1 MSQAVGAPTIEVP
14 MHGSA
19 GRRTGAIV
27 FASFAMGL
35 AILAAALAGWAPL
48 GFSIVTVF
56 LFAGPHNWYEFRYFL
71 SRMPI
76 RWGPRRTFY
85 LLGIGGAVALAG
97 LFALATLVGQ
107 ITQASYEARQVFS
120 SSWNTLLLAWLAALI
135 WLRGREGKRQRDLTW
150 VWAVALALSAV
161 AWRFPAQWDI
171 VLVYL
176 HPLVALGF
184 LQRELRR
191 HRPTWLPAYYAVLA
205 LVPLCIGLL
214 WWRLA
219 GAPDLP
225 GEDALSLRIA
235 QHAGS
240 GVFSGVS
247 THLLVATH
255 TFLEMLH
262 YGAWLVAIPLVTY
275 RTVPWRLEGAP
286 LAKPASPWRGV
297 VRVAALAGGAAVLI
311 LWACFLADY
320 PTTRDVYFTL
330 AMLHVLAEFPFLIGT
345 V

>member
-1 MSQAVGAPTIEVP
+1 MSQALGAPAIEAPSRVG
-14 MHGSA
+14 MSQRSG
-19 GRRTGAIV
+19 GIL
-27 FASFAMGL
+27 FASFALGL
-35 AILAAALAGWAPL
+35 ALLAAVLAGWAPL

-71 SRMPI
+71 SRMPV

-97 LFALATLVGQ
+97 LFALATLVGRFAEFSTEAWQ
-107 ITQASYEARQVFS
+107 IFS
-120 SSWNTLLLAWLAALI
+120 STWNTLLLAWLAALI
-135 WLRGREGKRQRDLTW
+135 WLRGREGKGQRDLTW
-150 VWAVALALSAV
+150 VWAVALALAAV
-161 AWRFPAQWDI
+161 AWRFPAQWDLA
-171 VLVYL
+171 LVYL
-176 HPLVALGF
+176 HPLVALCF

-191 HRPTWLPAYYAVLA
+191 HRPGWLPAYYGVLA
-205 LVPLCIGLL
+205 LVPLLVGLL

-219 GAPDLP
+219 ATPDLP

-235 QHAGS
+235 QHAGA
-240 GVFSGVS
+240 GVMGGVS
-247 THLLVATH
+247 THFLVATH

-275 RTVPWRLEGAP
+275 RTLPWRLEGAP

-297 VRVAALAGGAAVLI
+297 VRVAALAGGAVVLL